1 MNTTSHNDNVV
12 PRGSRQTIDPIN
24 VAMNV
29 ANIRPEFA
37 GHKEIKL
44 LFGLSR
50 THLFRLAKDGLI
62 KSVNLRDRGKVRG
75 RRLYQVASIRA
86 LLHQSIDE
94 SVQTMEE
101 VL

>member
-1 MNTTSHNDNVV
+1 MNKTSHNDNVI
-12 PRGSRQTIDPIN
+12 PRGSIKTIAPIS

-29 ANIRPEFA
+29 ASIEPEFA

-62 KSVNLRDRGKVRG
+62 RSVNLRDKGKVRG

-94 SVQTMEE
+94 SVQTMGG